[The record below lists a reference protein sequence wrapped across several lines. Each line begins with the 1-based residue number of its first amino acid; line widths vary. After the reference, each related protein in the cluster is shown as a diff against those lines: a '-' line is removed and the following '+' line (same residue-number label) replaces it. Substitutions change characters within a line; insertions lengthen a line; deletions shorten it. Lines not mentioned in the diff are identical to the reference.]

1 MIQIDCLIEFWLKLY
16 RQLKSYTYIYINALV
31 DIANSN
37 LSFSLSEL
45 VISVVEFAD
54 TANSIKLSL
63 IRLKDIFYSNYMNL

>member
-54 TANSIKLSL
+54 TANSTKLSL